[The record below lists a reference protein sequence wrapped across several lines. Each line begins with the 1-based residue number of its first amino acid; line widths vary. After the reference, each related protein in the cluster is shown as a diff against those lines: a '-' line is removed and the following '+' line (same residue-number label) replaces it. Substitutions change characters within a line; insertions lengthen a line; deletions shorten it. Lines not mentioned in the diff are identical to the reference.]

1 MRGGLKSKG
10 LPCSLNETRQ
20 LRRLAAGSTGAHV
33 QFYPLSEHEAYPGAS
48 LWGYLRRAHWRLEY
62 PIEPRHD
69 LGKWHS
75 SFLQLADLDESFQV
89 RRGVVWSAP
98 RPERRGH
105 EPTLDV
111 GSHRV
116 ARNSP

>member
-48 LWGYLRRAHWRLEY
+48 LWRYLRGAHWRLGY
-62 PIEPRHD
+62 PIEPRRD
-69 LGKWHS
+69 LGKWHAS
-75 SFLQLADLDESFQV
+75 LLELADLDESFQV
-89 RRGVVWSAP
+89 CRGIVWSAP

-111 GSHRV
+111 VSHCA